1 MNNKI
6 ATTNPAP
13 VNYNPH
19 QATLEQMRFDPVT
32 FPRLKAIPRE
42 QAVFDMVKIVSQAF
56 LYRGQAADPTNIQF
70 IASSLVNEFL
80 EDKNSF
86 LACGDL
92 SLAEIHSVIKSAVL
106 GSDMFGISVSSL
118 YRIVKEYIRGE
129 GRSHQERV
137 QSMKWLDKLMSRQQQ
152 NQ

>member
-1 MNNKI
+1 MQMNNKI
-6 ATTNPAP
+6 ATANPAP

-42 QAVFDMVKIVSQAF
+42 QAVFEMVKIVSQAF

-92 SLAEIHSVIKSAVL
+92 SLAEIHAVIKRAVL
-106 GSDMFGISVSSL
+106 GGSDMFGISVASL
-118 YRIVKEYIRGE
+118 YKIVKEYIRE
-129 GRSHQERV
+129 DGRRHQEMVESR
-137 QSMKWLDKLMSRQQQ
+137 KWLDGIMNR
-152 NQ
+152 